1 MKLIWFKA
9 KNDGRTWETEFGCL
23 WPFFVILAGVIALVW
38 WLV

>member
-1 MKLIWFKA
+1 MKLIWFKR
-9 KNDGRTWETEFGCL
+9 KSVGNDREWEFGCL